1 MVNPGYSFEKQFYET
16 REELPGK
23 GLDWVNSYRISG
35 IETFSATGFPN
46 PSWEYWKYTKLPRIE
61 SDSFRR
67 MKDSDAN
74 KKVDTKASLL
84 PAAHLVSSL
93 VFVNGF
99 FREDLSTL
107 DKLPAEV
114 IIETMAEAFNN
125 QPEILREYLSD
136 VPDKKKSPLVA
147 LNAAFMETGV
157 VVRVRS
163 GARISLPI
171 EIIYINGLTESP
183 VIRHPRNL
191 IILEEGAQVSLI
203 KQHLGLP
210 AGEYFTNGVTDI
222 TLGKGAELFYYA
234 IQRENRDSVHL
245 STTNVCL
252 NSEASFES
260 FSLAIGG
267 RISRSETNVK
277 LNGSGS
283 NCNVSGSFLMRGRE
297 HCDFTTVIEH
307 VAPDTK
313 SRQVFKGILDD
324 DSRGVFQGRVIVHKD
339 AQKTDGHQLCK
350 TLLLSNNSE
359 MDAKPELEIYA
370 DDVKCSH
377 GATTGQIDET
387 SLFYMRS
394 RGIPEA
400 LARNLL
406 IQSFIGEGLEEI
418 SETGVKEA
426 VMDHVLHWLPA
437 HCYLSQEW
445 RTE

>member
-1 MVNPGYSFEKQFYET
+1 M
-16 REELPGK
+16 
-23 GLDWVNSYRISG
+23 
-35 IETFSATGFPN
+35 
-46 PSWEYWKYTKLPRIE
+46 
-61 SDSFRR
+61 
-67 MKDSDAN
+67 
-74 KKVDTKASLL
+74 
-84 PAAHLVSSL
+84 
-93 VFVNGF
+93 
-99 FREDLSTL
+99 
-107 DKLPAEV
+107 
-114 IIETMAEAFNN
+114 
-125 QPEILREYLSD
+125 
-136 VPDKKKSPLVA
+136 
-147 LNAAFMETGV
+147 
-157 VVRVRS
+157 
-163 GARISLPI
+163 
-171 EIIYINGLTESP
+171 
-183 VIRHPRNL
+183 
-191 IILEEGAQVSLI
+191 
-203 KQHLGLP
+203 
-210 AGEYFTNGVTDI
+210 
-222 TLGKGAELFYYA
+222 
-234 IQRENRDSVHL
+234 
-245 STTNVCL
+245 
-252 NSEASFES
+252 
-260 FSLAIGG
+260 
-267 RISRSETNVK
+267 
-277 LNGSGS
+277 
-283 NCNVSGSFLMRGRE
+283 SGSFLMRGRE

-418 SETGVKEA
+418 SDTGVKEA